1 MAVVVVVAVV
11 AAAVVAQRQPP
22 RPSKSRPSS
31 PLMRV
36 RRAEGAEW
44 RGGVFLGGSSLR

>member
-1 MAVVVVVAVV
+1 MVVVADV
-11 AAAVVAQRQPP
+11 AAAVVVAQRQPP

-36 RRAEGAEW
+36 KRAEGAEW